1 LLQDAIDLGGGGA
14 DVVEDCLRD
23 SNMFLHAIESLVLA
37 IVEGV
42 VDACAGF
49 LRLSDRCADDVD
61 DGGAFGVGT
70 CDCVYGGEF
79 ADAEGCYEGA
89 DS

>member
-1 LLQDAIDLGGGGA
+1 LLEDAIDLGGCGA
-14 DVVEDCLRD
+14 DVVEDCLGD
-23 SNMFLHAIESLVLA
+23 GDMFLHAIKSLVLT

-61 DGGAFGVGT
+61 DRGAFGVGA

-79 ADAEGCYEGA
+79 TNAEGCYESA
-89 DS
+89 ES